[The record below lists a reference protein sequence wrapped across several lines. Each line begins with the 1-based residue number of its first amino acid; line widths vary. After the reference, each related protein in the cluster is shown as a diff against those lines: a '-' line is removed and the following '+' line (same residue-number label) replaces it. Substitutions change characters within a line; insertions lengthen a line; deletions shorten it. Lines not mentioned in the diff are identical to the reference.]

1 MKRIIILILV
11 SGFIGF
17 VFSKLFG
24 IWGVIPTIIVGAL
37 WGWNSDKIFDK
48 FKV

>member
-1 MKRIIILILV
+1 MKRIIIVMLV
-11 SGFIGF
+11 GGVIGF

-24 IWGVIPTIIVGAL
+24 LWGIIPMIIISGL
-37 WGWNSDKIFDK
+37 WGWNADKIFDK